1 MMKWTESKISNVC
14 FLKTGKYQARA
25 LGEGTLTTS
34 ELLKEISYE
43 LITGK
48 DSILTSYFRNTS
60 QGDSILAGLSLCF

>member
-1 MMKWTESKISNVC
+1 MC

-48 DSILTSYFRNTS
+48 DSILTSYFKNATQGETIS
-60 QGDSILAGLSLCF
+60 QCF